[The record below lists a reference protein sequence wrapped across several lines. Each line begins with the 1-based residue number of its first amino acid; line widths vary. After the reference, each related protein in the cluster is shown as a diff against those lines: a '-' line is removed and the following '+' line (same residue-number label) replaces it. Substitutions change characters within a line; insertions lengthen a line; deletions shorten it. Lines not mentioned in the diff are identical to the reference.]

1 MELVHFGGEAG
12 WIMLYASSDLAI
24 PLQTITKRDFALL
37 GCRLM
42 VNRIHKPWEF
52 VSLQSHAHAMLERER
67 MESIQVWSKIQTI
80 YEIARN
86 GTAQKIAFTT
96 MQWRGCLAS
105 KQKCAP
111 TLQWKHAENSKL
123 YVNAHA
129 IKLNSFDKNKARFF
143 FAKSFSKVGNPLMQC
158 IIA

>member
-42 VNRIHKPWEF
+42 VNRIHKPREF
-52 VSLQSHAHAMLERER
+52 VSLQSHAHAMCMCVCMLERER
-67 MESIQVWSKIQTI
+67 MDPSRFDLEYKQFMRLLEMAPHRKLHPQPSALEGLLGIQA
-80 YEIARN
+80 EMC
-86 GTAQKIAFTT
+86 TT
-96 MQWRGCLAS
+96 
-105 KQKCAP
+105 

-123 YVNAHA
+123 YVNAHP
-129 IKLNSFDKNKARFF
+129 IKLNSFDKNTARF
-143 FAKSFSKVGNPLMQC
+143 LC
-158 IIA
+158 